1 MIPVFIGSRL
11 VSLTEETP
19 SHDPAQFWLNVFSI
33 ALSGLFSV
41 GTGWWIYRLTLEQ
54 MRKMDREGDH
64 AGEMA
69 ADALENGGLLDDY
82 EYTDEDV
89 REDLTG
95 MERGHP
101 LRPNG
106 GVIRRVSSQSEGG
119 GV

>member
-11 VSLTEETP
+11 VSLTDENP
-19 SHDPAQFWLNVFSI
+19 SHDPAQFWLNLFSI
-33 ALSGLFSV
+33 GLSFCFSV
-41 GTGWWIYRLTLEQ
+41 GTGWWIYRLTLDQ

-64 AGEMA
+64 AGVMA

-95 MERGHP
+95 TERGHP

-106 GVIRRVSSQSEGG
+106 GVVRRVSSQSESGL
-119 GV
+119 V